1 MVPLQKLVV
10 PPVERG
16 IGMLVI
22 VLRVEIGVIVASGQY
37 VVVKVSVMVVP
48 WLTNVEAPVDVT
60 VVLVLVLELPL
71 VVVVSLEIDE
81 AEAEL
86 DEGAAVEL
94 VDGGEDGVQL
104 GSVNVGEFPEPPS
117 TIQFFAQAASPA
129 VVDD

>member
-22 VLRVEIGVIVASGQY
+22 VLRVERGVIVASGQY

-48 WLTNVEAPVDVT
+48 WLTNVEVPVDVT

-71 VVVVSLEIDE
+71 VVVVSLEVDE

-86 DEGAAVEL
+86 DGS
-94 VDGGEDGVQL
+94 EDGVQL